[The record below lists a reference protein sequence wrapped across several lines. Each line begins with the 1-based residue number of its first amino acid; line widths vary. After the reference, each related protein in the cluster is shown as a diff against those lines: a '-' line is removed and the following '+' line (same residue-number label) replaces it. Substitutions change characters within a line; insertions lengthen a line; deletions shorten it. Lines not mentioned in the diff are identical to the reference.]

1 MWLRCNGWVA
11 ALLVGAATAA
21 SGQAA
26 PTGPDLIVVV
36 RHAEKA
42 SETAR
47 DPDLSATGQARA
59 AALDSALAGLEVT
72 TVIGTPF
79 VRTCQTAAVVAR
91 RHRLECI
98 EVAIGSGGIP
108 AHAAQ
113 VAAEARRH
121 PGAVLIVGHSNT
133 VGAVVAALGGQP
145 NVGDLADSDYQSI
158 FMVLPQETG
167 VGTLRTRFGAP

>member
-21 SGQAA
+21 SGQ
-26 PTGPDLIVVV
+26 V
-36 RHAEKA
+36 
-42 SETAR
+42 
-47 DPDLSATGQARA
+47 LSATGQARA

-91 RHRLECI
+91 RHRLDCI
-98 EVAIGSGGIP
+98 QVPIGSGGIP

-121 PGAVLIVGHSNT
+121 SGAVLIVGHSNT
-133 VGAVVAALGGQP
+133 VGAIVAALGGQP